1 MVKSSLL
8 LKKLTNF
15 TVNKSRIL
23 RIKNVK
29 FSGYCF
35 YMNTNIYWYFQICIS
50 VPLIII
56 LKDFIK
62 QPAIKQS
69 QPFLSFSLLID
80 CCVSVFSL
88 FLSKHLQVLKNWF
101 SNFEKRFHWQAF
113 IVYKTGENL
122 KILMEIFYQKLMV
135 FNVILAFLDHLKP
148 KIFFVGEPW
157 WPT

>member
-101 SNFEKRFHWQAF
+101 SNFEKDF
-113 IVYKTGENL
+113 IGKLSLYIKLEKIWKYWWKYFIKNL
-122 KILMEIFYQKLMV
+122 W
-135 FNVILAFLDHLKP
+135 FLTL
-148 KIFFVGEPW
+148 F
-157 WPT
+157 WPF